1 MEQQDTKRQEI
12 SELSSISSGDM
23 TDHVTEER
31 SHSSSSA
38 LDLSVFASQTPIHEG
53 MVFKIGGKGRMS
65 RIQKRFFI
73 LYEGVIIYYHH
84 RTTYKKD
91 KKRGFVSFDF
101 AKIINS
107 LLHACLHACMR
118 YMHACLHACGKRR
131 GACGFVH
138 VRIRTSCKVSNPLF
152 SAFLYVT
159 ESWKGDSS
167 WWYVSEQARVTSLQ
181 DEILCCFARSSRI
194 KQTQVSHAVFHLF
207 IYILYMGNY

>member
-1 MEQQDTKRQEI
+1 MAQLKNYAYQMEQQDTKRREI

-23 TDHVTEER
+23 TDHETEER

-101 AKIINS
+101 AKI
-107 LLHACLHACMR
+107 
-118 YMHACLHACGKRR
+118 
-131 GACGFVH
+131 
-138 VRIRTSCKVSNPLF
+138 
-152 SAFLYVT
+152 
-159 ESWKGDSS
+159 
-167 WWYVSEQARVTSLQ
+167 
-181 DEILCCFARSSRI
+181 
-194 KQTQVSHAVFHLF
+194 
-207 IYILYMGNY
+207 